1 MGEYILTCEHIDS
14 KNFYAN
20 KGVFRGCDGVNLGG
34 CKTIQESVIL
44 LYKGI
49 ASSVLIFLENWDLLF
64 GTSQQV
70 LQKLLTSLLHPLPQC
85 IFDALIHH
93 CTSLSPDFLTD
104 AILPFPPLL
113 VHRASLL
120 SGNIFLREQK
130 ENEREYIEKG

>member
-1 MGEYILTCEHIDS
+1 M
-14 KNFYAN
+14 
-20 KGVFRGCDGVNLGG
+20 FRGCDGVNLGG

-49 ASSVLIFLENWDLLF
+49 ASSVLIFLKNWDLLF

-70 LQKLLTSLLHPLPQC
+70 LQKLLTSLLYPLPQS